1 MKLLTEKYNIPKRI
15 KLEEIDSDTIAIVK
29 LIKSRI
35 IQKDA
40 KKIIEIAEAIREVDS
55 NKNVSIIC
63 TENICS
69 KSKKILGDNEIKITF
84 REL

>member
-1 MKLLTEKYNIPKRI
+1 MKSLTEKFGLPKRI
-15 KLEEIDSDTIAIVK
+15 KLEEVDNKTIAIVK

-40 KKIIEIAEAIREVDS
+40 KKIIEIAEKIKENDS
-55 NKNVSIIC
+55 IEKVSLIC

-69 KSKKILGDNEIKITF
+69 KSKKLLGDNDIKIIF

>member
-1 MKLLTEKYNIPKRI
+1 MEQIAEKYGLPKRV
-15 KLEEIDSDTIAIVK
+15 KLEEINSDTIGIIK

-40 KKIIEIAEAIREVDS
+40 RKIIEIAGKINEIDP
-55 NKNVSIIC
+55 NKKVVLVC

-69 KSKKILGDNEIKITF
+69 KSKKLLGENEIGIVF
-84 REL
+84 RDY

>member
-1 MKLLTEKYNIPKRI
+1 MVLLTEKYGLPKRI
-15 KLEEIDSDTIAIVK
+15 KLEEIKPNTIAIIK

-40 KKIIEIAEAIREVDS
+40 KKIIEIADVIKEVDP
-55 NKNVSIIC
+55 NKKVALVC

-69 KSKKILGDNEIKITF
+69 KSKVLLTSADVTIIF

>member
-1 MKLLTEKYNIPKRI
+1 MTTLSEKYGLAKRI
-15 KLEEIDSDTIAIVK
+15 KLEEIDNTTVGIVK

-40 KKIIEIAEAIREVDS
+40 KKIIEIS
-55 NKNVSIIC
+55 NQIKSIDALKNTALVC

-69 KSKKILGDNEIKITF
+69 KSKKLLGDNKIEIIF

>member
-1 MKLLTEKYNIPKRI
+1 MEALTDKYKLPKRV
-15 KLEEIDSDTIAIVK
+15 KLEEINDETIAIVK

-40 KKIIEIAEAIREVDS
+40 KKIIEIADKIREVTP
-55 NKNVSIIC
+55 NKKVALVC

-69 KSKKILGDNEIKITF
+69 KSKALLADNDIDIIF